1 MKRTAAILLFG
12 LLGAR
17 IGVAQPRPP
26 ASFEVATVRPSPQ
39 GSDPNQGMWSL
50 PNAGSFT
57 AKSVRLSLL
66 IQLAYGIIEEQ
77 IVGKPAW
84 LATELYDVQ
93 AKPEGQI
100 KLTREELKPMLQNL
114 LLQRFHLEAHEETA
128 QQKGYALVVAKGGPK
143 VTPTTSDKPPNW
155 RKNVGPGTLE
165 GLNWSMAFLAMQL
178 WKPTGLP
185 VIDRTGLAGGYDVKL
200 LFAPDLTG
208 ESPLPTVFTAV
219 QETLGL
225 RLEAQRVP
233 VTVLVIDQVE
243 KTPAEN

>member
-1 MKRTAAILLFG
+1 VKRIAAILLASCYV
-12 LLGAR
+12 GA
-17 IGVAQPRPP
+17 GAQTGP
-26 ASFEVATVRPSPQ
+26 ATSFEVATVRPSAQ

-57 AKSVRLSLL
+57 AKSVRLTLL
-66 IQLAYGIIEEQ
+66 LQLAYGINDEQ

-84 LATELYDVQ
+84 METELYDVQ

-100 KLTREELKPMLQNL
+100 KLTREELKPLLQNL
-114 LLQRFHLEAHEETA
+114 LRQRFHLEAHEETA

-143 VTPTTSDKPPNW
+143 VTPTTSDKTPNW
-155 RKNVGPGTLE
+155 RRNVGPGRLE
-165 GLNWSMAFLAMQL
+165 GLNWSMAFLAMEL
-178 WKPTGLP
+178 WKPTGLS
-185 VIDRTGLAGGYDVKL
+185 VVDRTGLTGAYDVKL
-200 LFAPDLTG
+200 LFAPDLAT

-225 RLEAQRVP
+225 KLEAQKVP
-233 VTVLVIDQVE
+233 VTVLVIDHVE